1 MTKNPHGN
9 NGAMI
14 ATPSQQQIDLRIAEA
29 RRTQSAGLRHLV
41 ASTFGAIDR
50 RVHHTAPGSKYLT
63 RPIAPHPDRVPGY
76 HRRRAV
82 PEG

>member
-1 MTKNPHGN
+1 
-9 NGAMI
+9 MI

-50 RVHHTAPGSKYLT
+50 RVHHTDPGSK
-63 RPIAPHPDRVPGY
+63 
-76 HRRRAV
+76 
-82 PEG
+82 